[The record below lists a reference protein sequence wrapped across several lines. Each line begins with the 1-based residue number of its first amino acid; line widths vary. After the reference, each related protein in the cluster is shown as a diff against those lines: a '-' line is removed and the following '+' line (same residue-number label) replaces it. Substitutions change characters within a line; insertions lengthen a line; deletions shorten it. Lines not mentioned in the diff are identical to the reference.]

1 MICLNVIGISLWLFG
16 CDWRPHGHEYSLKWC
31 FNLQVFSEMIKVSEV
46 EVVMDVKRTLF
57 NDGGDDESGEVVPS
71 DELESAASSSSKR
84 REEEDILSGWNLAK
98 CRDLTVEKNLC
109 SKWLCTSDIPH
120 PGNLG
125 LESGV
130 GNRGSG
136 IGGRWSGKMVQEFH
150 NIKWFGNFSRPK
162 FPSRRKGGECQMC
175 KANYTPPCHRKC
187 HPM

>member
-1 MICLNVIGISLWLFG
+1 MVLQFTSL
-16 CDWRPHGHEYSLKWC
+16 
-31 FNLQVFSEMIKVSEV
+31 FSKMTKVSEV
-46 EVVMDVKRTLF
+46 EDVMDVKRTLF
-57 NDGGDDESGEVVPS
+57 NDGGDEESGEVVPS
-71 DELESAASSSSKR
+71 DELEAATSSSSKR

-150 NIKWFGNFSRPK
+150 IHKMVREFLPTQIPVPK
-162 FPSRRKGGECQMC
+162 KGRGMSGVQSQLHPSLPSKMPPYVE
-175 KANYTPPCHRKC
+175 TPSPWD
-187 HPM
+187 